1 MKLPVL
7 LLTFL
12 CLSAVTASAVEYPLT
27 VSTDGRNLLDDRGD
41 AVVLNAGT
49 PWHLAARLTRE
60 EVADYLDTRAGQ
72 GINALLMALMVTDG
86 YSTGSAQNVYG
97 DEPFLSPGDFGRPNE
112 AYFSHVDWVIEQ
124 ANQRGIMM
132 LITPVYLGWG
142 CGDEGWCAE
151 ANAAGPTEM
160 RDFGRWVGNRYKNQP
175 NIIWVQGGDVDAGA
189 YGAMPEVNAIA
200 EGILE
205 VDSAHLHT
213 AHCDRQNSGRD
224 CYDQPWMDLDTTYSD
239 CSRTP
244 VQIRD
249 DYNRIPWMPTIYI
262 EGVYEFEH
270 SVSAE
275 CIRSQA
281 WWAALGGLSG
291 HFFGSGK
298 IWDFTPDW
306 RQGLVTEGTTSMQ
319 HFGTILKAR
328 GWGEL
333 VPDYA
338 HNVMVSGYGD
348 INGSDYA
355 ATATR
360 ADRNSVISY
369 LPTPRTVTIA
379 MNRVEGSEAD
389 AWWIDPAEGSGQ
401 YIGRYA
407 TSGTRDF
414 STPGPGDWV
423 LVIDNAAANLIDPW
437 VGSTNVSDTPAN
449 SRVQVLSASPNPFN
463 PRTVLS
469 FVAPA
474 GEHLQVAV
482 YDARG
487 RLLERIFDAA
497 ATGEVQTLTWEP
509 HGLASGTYFVRA
521 SSGGQTS
528 VRKVGL
534 LK

>member
-1 MKLPVL
+1 
-7 LLTFL
+7 
-12 CLSAVTASAVEYPLT
+12 
-27 VSTDGRNLLDDRGD
+27 
-41 AVVLNAGT
+41 
-49 PWHLAARLTRE
+49 
-60 EVADYLDTRAGQ
+60 
-72 GINALLMALMVTDG
+72 
-86 YSTGSAQNVYG
+86 
-97 DEPFLSPGDFGRPNE
+97 
-112 AYFSHVDWVIEQ
+112 
-124 ANQRGIMM
+124 
-132 LITPVYLGWG
+132 
-142 CGDEGWCAE
+142 
-151 ANAAGPTEM
+151 
-160 RDFGRWVGNRYKNQP
+160 
-175 NIIWVQGGDVDAGA
+175 
-189 YGAMPEVNAIA
+189 
-200 EGILE
+200 
-205 VDSAHLHT
+205 
-213 AHCDRQNSGRD
+213 
-224 CYDQPWMDLDTTYSD
+224 
-239 CSRTP
+239 
-244 VQIRD
+244 
-249 DYNRIPWMPTIYI
+249 
-262 EGVYEFEH
+262 
-270 SVSAE
+270 
-275 CIRSQA
+275 
-281 WWAALGGLSG
+281 
-291 HFFGSGK
+291 
-298 IWDFTPDW
+298 
-306 RQGLVTEGTTSMQ
+306 
-319 HFGTILKAR
+319 
-328 GWGEL
+328 
-333 VPDYA
+333 